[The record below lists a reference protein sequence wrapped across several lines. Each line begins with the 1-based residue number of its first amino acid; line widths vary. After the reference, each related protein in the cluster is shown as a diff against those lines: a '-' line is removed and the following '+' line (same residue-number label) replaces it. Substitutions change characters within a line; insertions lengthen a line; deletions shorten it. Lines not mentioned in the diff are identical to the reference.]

1 MVVVCHHLVVV
12 VCHHLMVSPVNTFY
26 DSVKKSVIPWY
37 VGNDSIE
44 SIYSSSC
51 FIFCLVAVFCGV
63 LEVERGEGGW
73 VAGWVGIGGPFTSA
87 NCSTNQLILLRLLQM
102 KHLKS

>member
-63 LEVERGEGGW
+63 LEVERGEGG
-73 VAGWVGIGGPFTSA
+73 GGVGGGVGG
-87 NCSTNQLILLRLLQM
+87 N
-102 KHLKS
+102 

>member
-1 MVVVCHHLVVV
+1 
-12 VCHHLMVSPVNTFY
+12 MVSPVNTFY

-44 SIYSSSC
+44 SIYPSSC

-63 LEVERGEGGW
+63 LEVEHGE
-73 VAGWVGIGGPFTSA
+73 VAGCVGIGGPFTSA